1 MLVRLVAIVC
11 DVIGDSD
18 FDRYIFYIY
27 EIIKMNYSLFRRFFV
42 VLCLIGAVFPW
53 MARAADFLEPDVA
66 FRHQAKVTSEKM
78 IQFEWIIA
86 PGYNLYKDK
95 LHIVLGKLDLIPQ
108 LNLPTAFKKFDTNFN
123 KQVEV
128 YHDRLTVS
136 IPKELIQGDALLK
149 LQYQGCSDEGL
160 CYSPIDKNFQLTGGK
175 LAPVTEETLATA
187 SSAAV
192 AQNSADSAPAKSDA
206 PSNTV
211 ANDKS
216 SNLPADEVSL
226 AQSTLQSGSLI
237 GIALSFLGFGL
248 LLAFTPCVL
257 PMVPILSSIIVGG
270 NGDGSKPQKGFLLA
284 VAYSLGMVMVYT
296 SLGVA
301 AGLAGEGLA
310 AALQKP
316 SVLIFFASML
326 FLLSLS
332 MFDVYQLQ
340 LPAFI
345 QNRLSASS
353 MNMQGG
359 RFVSVFIMGALSALI
374 VGPCVA
380 GPLAGALIYISQS
393 RDVVLGGLALF
404 SMAIGMSVPLLL
416 TGASA
421 GALLPKAG
429 AWMTG
434 VKYFFGLML
443 MATAIWMLQSVL
455 PSSVWLATWGVWLI
469 ACAIF
474 LKIFDGLGG
483 HASVGMRFGKVVAVF
498 LLVTGV
504 MELMGAGLGA
514 KDVLRPLEP
523 LVASKR
529 SGDSS
534 ANLAANDGKAHV
546 TFEKITS
553 LAELQQ
559 KLQNSKQVV
568 MLDFYADWCTSCI
581 EMEKFTFS
589 NSAVKERLASV
600 KLLQIDVTKNSPADQ
615 ALMKQFK
622 VFGPPAMLA
631 FDPQGNEMTSAR
643 LIGYLAPEKFVAH
656 LDGRVLPKGTKI

>member
-1 MLVRLVAIVC
+1 MMNKTIFRHMLVIL
-11 DVIGDSD
+11 
-18 FDRYIFYIY
+18 
-27 EIIKMNYSLFRRFFV
+27 SL
-42 VLCLIGAVFPW
+42 LLASLGGAGQI
-53 MARAADFLEPDVA
+53 AHAGEFLEPDVA
-66 FRHQAKVTSEKM
+66 FQQKSQLNSDQSV
-78 IQFEWIIA
+78 QLDWVIA
-86 PGYNLYKDK
+86 PGYNFYKEK
-95 LHIVLGKLDLIPQ
+95 LQVVVGETDIVNK
-108 LNLPTAFKKFDTNFN
+108 LNLPTAYKKFDKNFN
-123 KQVEV
+123 KDVEV
-128 YHDRLTVS
+128 YHDKLSVS
-136 IPKELIQGDALLK
+136 IPKELMTQNGVLK

-160 CYSPIDKNFQLTGGK
+160 CYSPIDKSFQLAGGK
-175 LAPVTEETLATA
+175 LIPIADVATTA
-187 SSAAV
+187 AAVSSASVISSAAAGTLSTAAV
-192 AQNSADSAPAKSDA
+192 EKSKA
-206 PSNTV
+206 
-211 ANDKS
+211 
-216 SNLPADEVSL
+216 NLPVDEVLL

-270 NGDGSKPQKGFLLA
+270 SNDGKPKKGFLLA
-284 VAYSLGMVMVYT
+284 VAYSLGMIMVYT

-316 SVLIFFASML
+316 AVLIFFAAML

-340 LPAFI
+340 LPGFI
-345 QNRLSASS
+345 QNRLSNSS

-404 SMAIGMSVPLLL
+404 SMAVGMSVPLLL

-443 MATAIWMLQSVL
+443 MATAIWMLQSVM
-455 PSSVWLATWGVWLI
+455 SQSVWMALWGAWLI
-469 ACAIF
+469 TCAIF
-474 LKIFDGLGG
+474 LKVFDGLGAN
-483 HASVGMRFGKVVAVF
+483 ASVAMRFGKVLSVMLMVF
-498 LLVTGV
+498 GV
-504 MELMGAGLGA
+504 MELLGAGLGA

-523 LVASKR
+523 LTAAKR
-529 SGDSS
+529 AGDMG
-534 ANLAANDGKAHV
+534 NLADSGAKSHI
-546 TFEKITS
+546 TFERIST
-553 LAELQQ
+553 LADLQQ
-559 KLQNSKQVV
+559 KLQGSKQVV

-589 NSAVKERLASV
+589 DPAVQKRLANV
-600 KLLQIDVTKNSPADQ
+600 KMLQIDVTKNSPADQ
-615 ALMKQFK
+615 QLMKQFK
-622 VFGPPAMLA
+622 VFGPPALLT
-631 FDPQGNEMTSAR
+631 FDPQGNEMSSAR
-643 LIGYLAPEKFVAH
+643 VIGFLPPEKFKAH
-656 LDGRVLPKGTKI
+656 LDGRVLVSGIKI

>member
-1 MLVRLVAIVC
+1 MNKT
-11 DVIGDSD
+11 
-18 FDRYIFYIY
+18 IFRQM
-27 EIIKMNYSLFRRFFV
+27 IISLSLLLANIFGMGQFANA
-42 VLCLIGAVFPW
+42 GE
-53 MARAADFLEPDVA
+53 FLEPDIA
-66 FRHQAKVTSEKM
+66 FQHKAQISEA
-78 IQFEWIIA
+78 QSVQLDWIIA
-86 PGYNLYKDK
+86 PGYNLYKEK
-95 LHIVLGKLDLIPQ
+95 LHVVVGDTDIVNK
-108 LNLPTAFKKFDTNFN
+108 LNLPTAYKKFDKNFN
-123 KQVEV
+123 KEVEI
-128 YHDRLTVS
+128 YHDKLSVS
-136 IPKELIQGDALLK
+136 IPKELMTQNAVLK

-160 CYSPIDKNFQLTGGK
+160 CYSPIDKNFQLAGGK
-175 LAPVTEETLATA
+175 LTPIADAATTATA
-187 SSAAV
+187 LSSTSVISTAAAGTLNAAAV
-192 AQNSADSAPAKSDA
+192 EKSKA
-206 PSNTV
+206 
-211 ANDKS
+211 
-216 SNLPADEVSL
+216 NLPVDEVSL

-270 NGDGSKPQKGFLLA
+270 SDDGKPKKGFLLA
-284 VAYSLGMVMVYT
+284 VAYSLGMIMVYT

-316 SVLIFFASML
+316 GVLIFFATML

-340 LPAFI
+340 LPGFI
-345 QNRLSASS
+345 QNRLSNSS

-404 SMAIGMSVPLLL
+404 SMAVGMSVPLLL

-443 MATAIWMLQSVL
+443 MATAIWMLQSVMPQSAWMAL
-455 PSSVWLATWGVWLI
+455 WGAWLI
-469 ACAIF
+469 TCAIF
-474 LKIFDGLGG
+474 LKVFDGLGA
-483 HASVGMRFGKVVAVF
+483 HASVGLRFGKVLSVMLIVF
-498 LLVTGV
+498 GV
-504 MELMGAGLGA
+504 MELLGAGLGA

-523 LVASKR
+523 LAANKR
-529 SGDSS
+529 VGDVT
-534 ANLAANDGKAHV
+534 NLADSGTKSHLN
-546 TFEKITS
+546 FERITS
-553 LAELQQ
+553 LADLQQ
-559 KLQNSKQVV
+559 RLQGSKQVV

-589 NSAVKERLASV
+589 DPDVQKKLANVKM
-600 KLLQIDVTKNSPADQ
+600 LQIDVTKNSAADQ
-615 ALMKQFK
+615 QLMKQFK
-622 VFGPPAMLA
+622 VFGPPALLT
-631 FDPQGNEMTSAR
+631 FDPQGNEMSTAR
-643 LIGYLAPEKFVAH
+643 VIGYLAPEKFKAH
-656 LDGRVLPKGTKI
+656 LDGRVLVGGTKI

>member
-1 MLVRLVAIVC
+1 MMNNVIFRQFLLLLGLLMASMSNTVRA
-11 DVIGDSD
+11 G
-18 FDRYIFYIY
+18 
-27 EIIKMNYSLFRRFFV
+27 E
-42 VLCLIGAVFPW
+42 
-53 MARAADFLEPDVA
+53 FLDPDVA
-66 FRHQAKVTSEKM
+66 FQQKTQISDGQT
-78 IQFEWIIA
+78 IQLDWVIA
-86 PGYNLYKDK
+86 PGYNLYKEK
-95 LHIVLGKLDLIPQ
+95 LHVVVGGREIISKLS
-108 LNLPTAFKKFDTNFN
+108 LPEAIQKFDKNFN
-123 KQVEV
+123 KNVEI
-128 YHDRLTVS
+128 YHDKLSLS
-136 IPKELIQGDALLK
+136 IPKGLIAQHAVLK

-160 CYSPIDKNFQLTGGK
+160 CYSPIDKSFQLSTGK
-175 LAPVTEETLATA
+175 ITPIADVTTAAEAARSSSVSSVISNAAAGTL
-187 SSAAV
+187 SSAA
-192 AQNSADSAPAKSDA
+192 AEK
-206 PSNTV
+206 
-211 ANDKS
+211 ANA
-216 SNLPADEVSL
+216 NLPVDEVSL
-226 AQSTLQSGSLI
+226 AQSTLQSGSLF

-270 NGDGSKPQKGFLLA
+270 SDDGKPKKGFLLA
-284 VAYSLGMVMVYT
+284 IAYSLGMVMVYT

-340 LPAFI
+340 LPGFI
-345 QNRLSASS
+345 QNRLSNSS

-404 SMAIGMSVPLLL
+404 SMAVGMSVPLLL

-455 PSSVWLATWGVWLI
+455 PQAAWMALWGAWLI
-469 ACAIF
+469 TCAIF
-474 LKIFDGLGG
+474 LKVFEGLGA
-483 HASVGMRFGKVVAVF
+483 HASVGSRFGKVLSVMLMVF
-498 LLVTGV
+498 GV
-504 MELMGAGLGA
+504 MELLGAGLGA

-523 LVASKR
+523 LASAKR
-529 SGDSS
+529 VGDSS
-534 ANLAANDGKAHV
+534 NLADNGAKSHL
-546 TFEKITS
+546 TFERIFT
-553 LAELQQ
+553 LADLQQ
-559 KLQNSKQVV
+559 KLQGSKQVV
-568 MLDFYADWCTSCI
+568 MLDFYADWCTSCV

-589 NSAVKERLASV
+589 DPEVQKKLANV
-600 KLLQIDVTKNSPADQ
+600 KLLQIDVTKNSAEDQ
-615 ALMKQFK
+615 QLMKQFK
-622 VFGPPAMLA
+622 VFGPPALLA
-631 FDPQGNEMTSAR
+631 FDPQGNEIPTAR
-643 LIGYLAPEKFVAH
+643 VIGYLAPEKFKAH
-656 LDGRVLPKGTKI
+656 LDGRVLVSGTKI

>member
-1 MLVRLVAIVC
+1 MNKNIFRHMLVLL
-11 DVIGDSD
+11 
-18 FDRYIFYIY
+18 
-27 EIIKMNYSLFRRFFV
+27 SLLLASMGGVGQFANA
-42 VLCLIGAVFPW
+42 GE
-53 MARAADFLEPDVA
+53 FLEPDVA
-66 FRHQAKVTSEKM
+66 FQQKSQVNSDQTV
-78 IQFEWIIA
+78 QLDWVIA
-86 PGYNLYKDK
+86 PGYNLYKEK
-95 LHIVLGKLDLIPQ
+95 LHVVVGDTDIVNK
-108 LNLPTAFKKFDTNFN
+108 LNLPVAYKKFDKNFN
-123 KQVEV
+123 KDVEV
-128 YHDRLTVS
+128 YHDKLSVS
-136 IPKELIQGDALLK
+136 IPKELIAQNAVLK

-160 CYSPIDKNFQLTGGK
+160 CYSPIDKSFQVTGGK
-175 LAPVTEETLATA
+175 LTSIADGVTNTA
-187 SSAAV
+187 AVSSASVISSAA
-192 AQNSADSAPAKSDA
+192 AGTLSTAATEKGKA
-206 PSNTV
+206 
-211 ANDKS
+211 
-216 SNLPADEVSL
+216 NLPVDEVSL

-270 NGDGSKPQKGFLLA
+270 SDDGKPKKGFLLA
-284 VAYSLGMVMVYT
+284 VAYSLGMIMVYT

-316 SVLIFFASML
+316 AVLIFFASML

-340 LPAFI
+340 LPGFI
-345 QNRLSASS
+345 QNRLSNSS

-404 SMAIGMSVPLLL
+404 SMAVGMSVPLLL

-443 MATAIWMLQSVL
+443 MATAIWMLQSVMPQSAWMAL
-455 PSSVWLATWGVWLI
+455 WGAWLI
-469 ACAIF
+469 TCAIF
-474 LKIFDGLGG
+474 LKVFDGLGA
-483 HASVGMRFGKVVAVF
+483 HASVGLRFGKVLSVMLMVF
-498 LLVTGV
+498 GV
-504 MELMGAGLGA
+504 MELLGAGLGA

-523 LVASKR
+523 LAGAKR
-529 SGDSS
+529 VGDGAILADSG
-534 ANLAANDGKAHV
+534 AKAHL
-546 TFEKITS
+546 TFERIST
-553 LAELQQ
+553 LADLQQ
-559 KLQNSKQVV
+559 KLQGSKQVV

-589 NSAVKERLASV
+589 DQDVQKRLANV
-600 KLLQIDVTKNSPADQ
+600 TMLQIDVTKNSPADQ
-615 ALMKQFK
+615 QLMKQFK
-622 VFGPPAMLA
+622 VFGPPALLA
-631 FDPQGNEMTSAR
+631 FDPQGNEMATAR
-643 LIGYLAPEKFVAH
+643 VIGYLPPEKFKAH
-656 LDGRVLPKGTKI
+656 LDGRVLVSGIKI